1 MSKSFKEL
9 TEWWS
14 DERKQKVAERAAELK
29 VEHDAAADYFER
41 TGKSMHILGSVEQ
54 RKILE
59 AWKEDHDLSV

>member
-1 MSKSFKEL
+1 MKSLSERFSEWKSTQGKE
-9 TEWWS
+9 
-14 DERKQKVAERAAELK
+14 KAELEAELK

-59 AWKEDHDLSV
+59 AWRENRGLSV